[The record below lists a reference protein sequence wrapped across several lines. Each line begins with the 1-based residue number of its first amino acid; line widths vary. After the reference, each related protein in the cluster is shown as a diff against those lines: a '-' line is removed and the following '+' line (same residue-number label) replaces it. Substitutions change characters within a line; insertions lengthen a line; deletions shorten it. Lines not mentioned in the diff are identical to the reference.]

1 MDFDS
6 SYLNFHGSESFVHP
20 GVKIKEIDGKGVGL
34 YTEVGICKDDII
46 SITGGVI
53 IKKDYWENFRKEFGD
68 YAYYIE
74 DNYLI
79 TPLNPLNPSA
89 DWRMNHCCEP
99 NCGIRGQIV
108 FVALRDIHP
117 GEEVTFDY
125 AMSEADSDYR
135 ISLSCGKPTCR
146 GEFTGNDW
154 MRPDLQQKYE
164 GYFSMYIQRKIDQL
178 NNLQQNKV
186 KVVPPKGR
194 KSFAIIQK
202 NDYPGNGIDSWQ

>member
-6 SYLNFHGSESFVHP
+6 SYLNYHGSESFVHP
-20 GVKIKEIDGKGVGL
+20 GVKIREIDGRGVGL
-34 YTEVGICKDDII
+34 FTDTDIAKDEII

-53 IKKDYWENFRKEFGD
+53 ITKEYWTKFRSEFGD

-89 DWRMNHCCEP
+89 DWRMNHCCQP

-108 FVALRDIHP
+108 FVALQDIKA
-117 GEEVTFDY
+117 GEEITFDY
-125 AMSEADSDYR
+125 AMSEADEDYQ
-135 ISLSCGKPTCR
+135 INLSCSKKGCR

-154 MRPDLQQKYE
+154 MRPDLQQKYK

-178 NNLQQNKV
+178 VTINSSKIKIVSEKGSEIEIQN
-186 KVVPPKGR
+186 
-194 KSFAIIQK
+194 
-202 NDYPGNGIDSWQ
+202 